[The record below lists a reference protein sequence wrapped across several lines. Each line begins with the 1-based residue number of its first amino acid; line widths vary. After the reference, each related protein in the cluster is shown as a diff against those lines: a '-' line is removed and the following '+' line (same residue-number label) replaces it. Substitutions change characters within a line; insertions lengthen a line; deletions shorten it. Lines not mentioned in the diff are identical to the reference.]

1 MSRIARRQYL
11 IAILERYQKARKGEK
26 AIILNEFCAVCGY
39 HRKYAIRI
47 LNSPIPI
54 RQKRPGPSKRY
65 DHDVLI
71 HLKSL
76 WYAMGRICS
85 RRLKKALPEWLS
97 YYECPL
103 DDIVKQKLLRI
114 SHSTI
119 DRLLKPERKQ
129 HGVRT
134 TKPAKY
140 WYKSR
145 IAIQPDEFGLKEPG
159 SVTADTVAHCGES
172 AAGVFIYT
180 LTMTDLASTLTVN
193 RAIWGKTQEE
203 VKKALN
209 HLEENLSFP
218 IKNFKSDSGSEFINK
233 MMYQYLNERES
244 PVIFFRTRP
253 YHKNDNCH
261 VEQKNFTHVRTL
273 FGYERLDQLELVPLM
288 NEIYENYWN
297 PLQNFF
303 LPTIKLINKERVG
316 AKIKR
321 TYDETS
327 TPFERLIKSEHLSAE
342 QKAKLKSQKA
352 KLNPFQ
358 LRLEMELKLKEFWEL
373 QRKLKSKAD

>member
-47 LNSPIPI
+47 LNRPIPI
-54 RQKRPGPSKRY
+54 RLKRPGPIRRY
-65 DHDVLI
+65 DQAVLI

-85 RRLKKALPEWLS
+85 RRVQKALPEWLA
-97 YYECPL
+97 YYEIQL
-103 DDIVKQKLLRI
+103 EDVIKQKLLRI

-119 DRLLKPERKQ
+119 DRLLRSERKQ
-129 HGVRT
+129 QGIST

-172 AAGVFIYT
+172 VAGTFIYT

-203 VKKALN
+203 VRDALR
-209 HLEENLSFP
+209 HLENNLSFP
-218 IKNFKSDSGSEFINK
+218 LKNFKSDSGSEFINK
-233 MMYQYLNERES
+233 MMYQYLNSREE
-244 PVIFFRTRP
+244 PVVFFRTRP

-273 FGYERLDQLELVPLM
+273 FGYERFDHPDLVPLM

-303 LPTIKLINKERVG
+303 LPTIKLINKERIG
-316 AKIKR
+316 SKIKR
-321 TYDETS
+321 TYDETA
-327 TPFERLIKSEHLSAE
+327 TPFERLVKSEYLSDE
-342 QKAKLKSQKA
+342 EKAKLKSQKA
-352 KLNPFQ
+352 KLNPFH

-373 QRKLKSKAD
+373 QRKLKSKAA

>member
-11 IAILERYQKARKGEK
+11 IAILERYQNAKKNEK

-47 LNSPIPI
+47 LNSPISI
-54 RQKRPGPSKRY
+54 KQKRPGPPKRY
-65 DHDVLI
+65 GDDVLV
-71 HLKSL
+71 HLRAL

-85 RRLKKALPEWLS
+85 RRVRRALPEWMLF
-97 YYECPL
+97 YEAPME
-103 DDIVKQKLLRI
+103 DAVRQRLLKI

-119 DRLLKPERKQ
+119 DRLLKSERKQ
-129 HGVRT
+129 HGVST

-145 IAIQPDEFGLKEPG
+145 IAIQPDEFGIKEPR

-172 AAGVFIYT
+172 AGGTFIYT
-180 LTMTDLASTLTVN
+180 MTMTDLASTLTVN

-203 VKKALN
+203 VKNALN
-209 HLEENLSFP
+209 HLETNLSFP
-218 IKNFKSDSGSEFINK
+218 LKNFKSDSGSEFINK
-233 MMYQYLNERES
+233 TMYQFLNNRED
-244 PVIFFRTRP
+244 PVVFFRTRP

-273 FGYERLDQLELVPLM
+273 FGYERLDHPELIPLM

-303 LPTIKLINKERVG
+303 LPTIKLINKERIG

-327 TPFERLIKSEHLSAE
+327 TPFERLVKSEHLSDE
-342 QKAKLKSQKA
+342 QKEKLKAQKS
-352 KLNPFQ
+352 KLNPFH
-358 LRLEMELKLKEFWEL
+358 LRLEMELKLKEFWDL
-373 QRKLKSKAD
+373 QRKLKSKAA

>member
-1 MSRIARRQYL
+1 MSRIAKRQYL
-11 IAILERYQKARKGEK
+11 MAIKERYQKARKAEK

-47 LNSPIPI
+47 LNSPISI
-54 RQKRPGPSKRY
+54 RQKRSGPPARY
-65 DHDVLI
+65 NAEVLA
-71 HLKSL
+71 HLKAL

-85 RRLKKALPEWLS
+85 KRVRKALPEWLS
-97 YYECPL
+97 HYKTPIT
-103 DDIVKQKLLRI
+103 DVVKQQLLKI
-114 SHSTI
+114 SPSSI

-129 HGVRT
+129 HGVAT

-172 AAGVFIYT
+172 VAGTFIYT
-180 LTMTDLASTLTVN
+180 LTITDLASTLTVN
-193 RAIWGKTQEE
+193 RSIWGKTQDQ
-203 VKKALN
+203 VKDALSK
-209 HLEENLSFP
+209 LEANLSFP
-218 IKNFKSDSGSEFINK
+218 LKNFKSDSGSEFINK
-233 MMYQYLNERES
+233 TMYQYLNDRES
-244 PVIFFRTRP
+244 PVVFFRTRP

-273 FGYERLDQLELVPLM
+273 FGYDRLDHPELVPLM

-297 PLQNFF
+297 PLQNYF
-303 LPTIKLINKERVG
+303 LPTIKLIKKERIG

-321 TYDETS
+321 TYDETAI
-327 TPFERLIKSEHLSAE
+327 PFERLVKSEHLTDE
-342 QKAKLKSQKA
+342 QKEKLKKQKSL
-352 KLNPFQ
+352 LNPFH
-358 LRLEMELKLKEFWEL
+358 LRIEMELKLREFWEL
-373 QRKLKSKAD
+373 HRKLKSKVA